1 MQEFEE
7 IGKIVG
13 NFLELL
19 DSLGFEL
26 DENGEIV
33 QKENKI
39 KLNLELK
46 NEE

>member
-1 MQEFEE
+1 MEEFEE

-19 DSLGFEL
+19 DSLDFEL
-26 DENGEIV
+26 DDNGEIV

-39 KLNLELK
+39 KLNLELE